1 MVIFLYVL
9 SGLFLLLATHPFVTY
24 PLSLLL
30 ARLVM
35 KPSGNPPAPAADD
48 QRLRF
53 AICMCAYNEEKVM
66 HQKMANLLA
75 LRKQDP
81 DLEILVYVDGASD
94 GTAEIL
100 RGYADRIHLIDSQER
115 HGKTHGMN
123 LLVAQA
129 TAPIIVF
136 TDATV
141 LLDEQLLTR
150 LRPYFNDPN
159 VGCVSGHLIYTGTE
173 ASETAKSG
181 SLYWRLEEWI
191 KNLEG
196 ETGSVMGADGSLFAI
211 RRALHN
217 PPPDHLIDD
226 MYVSFMILGQG
237 YRIVQ
242 ATDVTAYE
250 ASVSDP
256 REEFRRKARIACQ
269 AFNVHCFLWPR
280 IRKFDPLTL
289 YKYLSHKLVRW
300 FTIYSLALSAFF
312 LLLALITAGATPVAL
327 LLVVSALTA
336 LVIGWLYSIKP
347 FSQIAD
353 LLVALAGAGLGVWQS
368 IRGKRYQTWVPAAS
382 IRKA

>member
-9 SGLFLLLATHPFVTY
+9 SGLFLLLAIHPFVTY

-30 ARLVM
+30 ARRLM
-35 KPSGNPPAPAADD
+35 QPSDAPPK
-48 QRLRF
+48 QQEQGQKLRF
-53 AICMCAYNEEKVM
+53 AICMCAYNEERIM
-66 HQKMANLLA
+66 RQKMANLLA

-81 DLEILVYVDGASD
+81 DLEILVYVDGATD

-100 RGYADRIHLIDSQER
+100 RGYAGKIRLIDSRER
-115 HGKTHGMN
+115 LGKTHGMN

-129 TAPIIVF
+129 TAPVIVF

-141 LLDEQLLTR
+141 LLDEQVLLK
-150 LRPYFNDPN
+150 LRPYFDDPD
-159 VGCVSGHLIYTGTE
+159 VGCVSGHLVYTNCGE
-173 ASETAKSG
+173 SATAKSG

-191 KNLEG
+191 KKLEG

-211 RRALHN
+211 RRALHH

-226 MYVSFMILGQG
+226 MYVSFMILGEG

-289 YKYLSHKLVRW
+289 YKYLSHKLIRW
-300 FTIYSLALSAFF
+300 FTIYSLSLSVFF
-312 LLLALITAGATPVAL
+312 LLLALVIAGATPVAL
-327 LLVVSALTA
+327 LLVFSALA
-336 LVIGWLYSIKP
+336 VLVIGGLYAIKP

-353 LLVALAGAGLGVWQS
+353 LLIALAGVGLGVWQS
-368 IRGKRYQTWVPAAS
+368 IRGKHYQTWVPAAS

>member
-9 SGLFLLLATHPFVTY
+9 SGFFLLLALHPFVTY

-30 ARLVM
+30 AGRLIA
-35 KPSGNPPAPAADD
+35 PSAAAARPRA
-48 QRLRF
+48 QERRLRF
-53 AICMCAYNEEKVM
+53 AICMCAYNEERVM

-81 DLEILVYVDGASD
+81 DLEILVYVDGATD
-94 GTAEIL
+94 RTAEIL
-100 RGYADRIHLIDSQER
+100 RGYAGQIRLIDSPER

-141 LLDEQLLTR
+141 LLDEQVLVK
-150 LRPYFNDPN
+150 LRPYFDDPD
-159 VGCVSGHLIYTGTE
+159 VGCVSGHLVYTNSGEST
-173 ASETAKSG
+173 TARSG

-191 KNLEG
+191 KKLEG
-196 ETGSVMGADGSLFAI
+196 ETGSIMGADGSLFAI
-211 RRALHN
+211 RRILHR

-226 MYVSFMILGQG
+226 MYVSFMILSEG
-237 YRIVQ
+237 YRILQ

-280 IRKFDPLTL
+280 ILKFDPLTL
-289 YKYLSHKLVRW
+289 YKYLSHKLIRW
-300 FTIYSLALSAFF
+300 FTIYFLSLSVFF
-312 LLLALITAGATPVAL
+312 LLLALVIAGATPVAL
-327 LLVVSALTA
+327 LLVFSTMTILI
-336 LVIGWLYSIKP
+336 IGGVYEIKP
-347 FSQIAD
+347 FSQMAD

-368 IRGKRYQTWVPAAS
+368 IRGKHYQTWVPAAS
-382 IRKA
+382 IRKT

>member
-9 SGLFLLLATHPFVTY
+9 SGLFLLLAIHPFTTY

-30 ARLVM
+30 VRKLT
-35 KPSGNPPAPAADD
+35 KPADAPKPLEHGR
-48 QRLRF
+48 QLRF
-53 AICMCAYNEEKVM
+53 AICMCAYNEERVM

-81 DLEILVYVDGASD
+81 DLEILVYVDGATD
-94 GTAEIL
+94 RTAEIL
-100 RGYADRIHLIDSQER
+100 HGYSEQIQLIDSRER

-129 TAPIIVF
+129 TAPVIVF

-141 LLDEQLLTR
+141 LLDEQALVK
-150 LRPYFNDPN
+150 LRPYFDDPD
-159 VGCVSGHLIYTGTE
+159 VGCVSGHLVYTNFGE
-173 ASETAKSG
+173 SATAKSG
-181 SLYWRLEEWI
+181 SMYWRLEEWI
-191 KNLEG
+191 KKLEG

-211 RRALHN
+211 RKALHH

-226 MYVSFMILGQG
+226 MYVSFMILGEG

-280 IRKFDPLTL
+280 IRKFAPLTL
-289 YKYLSHKLVRW
+289 YKYLSHKLIRW
-300 FTIYSLALSAFF
+300 FTIYSLSLSAFF
-312 LLLALITAGATPVAL
+312 LLLALIMAGAAPVAL
-327 LLVVSALTA
+327 LLVFSMLTF
-336 LVIGWLYSIKP
+336 LVIGSLYAITP

-353 LLVALAGAGLGVWQS
+353 LLIALAGAGFGVWQS